1 VIRSSIGSVKYRIG
15 GLKYSVPNKT
25 IATSLFSLFSNYFR
39 SPPKSS
45 TACSTMTSPAHQF
58 YQSHIFS
65 SPTSYMITSSSYHV
79 GYRIRCHLPL
89 SYESYFGRL
98 GTIAPRATRRRV
110 SLISR
115 GRRWPIKPTHL
126 SRFTIL
132 SRWAPALLSQPTV
145 ITFPIPWNYGLKLS
159 KS

>member
-1 VIRSSIGSVKYRIG
+1 MIRSSIGSVKYRIG

-45 TACSTMTSPAHQF
+45 TACSTMMSPAHQF

-65 SPTSYMITSSSYHV
+65 SPTSYVITSSSYHV

-89 SYESYFGRL
+89 SYESYFDRL
-98 GTIAPRATRRRV
+98 VPYHLVQLGGGCPSSPMVSGDPSNPPTSRALP
-110 SLISR
+110 SCL
-115 GRRWPIKPTHL
+115 GEHH
-126 SRFTIL
+126 F
-132 SRWAPALLSQPTV
+132 LLSQSTV
-145 ITFPIPWNYGLKLS
+145 TTFPS
-159 KS
+159 RETMT